1 MLRRGNQI
9 RRAGERIFGGV
20 GVGVEFDFQHEAIVP
35 FQSLTIY
42 PFFEIKFRK
51 MDETPLTKRPWFYI
65 VAWLAI
71 LLIIYGWQIFRMGG
85 IRAGLRDIFVD
96 LVLIFPFLLF
106 VWMAFFAQFVLPVQK
121 FSDRQ
126 KIFSRL
132 LTRLSGG
139 HGPALFIENGVI
151 KEHSG
156 ERLKRGPGVVWLDSA
171 SAAVTRTPV
180 AIKQTMGPGVHFI
193 EAKEYIAGTLDLHI
207 QSQSIGPKETDKP
220 FDDDDEL

>member
-1 MLRRGNQI
+1 M
-9 RRAGERIFGGV
+9 
-20 GVGVEFDFQHEAIVP
+20 D
-35 FQSLTIY
+35 
-42 PFFEIKFRK
+42 
-51 MDETPLTKRPWFYI
+51 DETPLTKRPWFYI
-65 VAWLAI
+65 AGWLAV
-71 LLIIYGWQIFRMGG
+71 LLIVYGIQIFRLGG
-85 IRAGLRDIFVD
+85 LRAGIIDIFVD
-96 LVLIFPFLLF
+96 LVCIFPILLL

-171 SAAVTRTPV
+171 SAAVTRTAV

-193 EAKEYIAGTLDLHI
+193 EANEYIAGTLDLHI
-207 QSQSIGPKETDKP
+207 QSQSIGPKELDKP
-220 FDDDDEL
+220 FDDEDDLVQERRKQ